1 MRVYKLYITF
11 LKNYLKSKTEYKF
24 SFFLDIIS
32 PFIIFVGIYLS
43 IWIILLQFKQI
54 GDWNM
59 FDVLFMYNIN
69 LFCWGVSGF
78 FLKVP
83 MLELGGYIARGEF
96 DIYLLRPVNS
106 LLHLV
111 LKNFDY
117 PSIGIVS
124 LSLIVFIAY
133 LPEFNISW
141 TISKLIFFPI
151 ILLSGTIIHCA
162 IMIIA
167 GALNFWFTKA
177 EQAVNMTVYGVKR
190 FIDYPIFI
198 FNKAIQFII
207 TFIIPYAFVNF
218 YPSQYLLD
226 KREPVIFT
234 PVFIFASP
242 IVSIIFFC
250 FYLVIW
256 NVGIKKYQ
264 STGS

>member
-1 MRVYKLYITF
+1 MRICKLYITF

-43 IWIILLQFKQI
+43 VWIILWKFKRI
-54 GDWNM
+54 GDWNL

-69 LFCWGVSGF
+69 LFCWGVSGL

-83 MLELGGYIARGEF
+83 MLELGGLIAKGEF
-96 DIYLLRPVNS
+96 DSYLLRPVNS

-111 LKNFDY
+111 LKNFDHQ
-117 PSIGIVS
+117 SIGIIL
-124 LSLIVFIAY
+124 LSALVFIVY
-133 LPEFNISW
+133 MPQFNISW
-141 TISKLIFFPI
+141 TIDKLVFFPV
-151 ILLSGTIIHCA
+151 ILFSGTLIHIA

-167 GALNFWFTKA
+167 GALNFWFIKA
-177 EQAVNMTVYGVKR
+177 EQAVNMTIYGVKR

-198 FNKAIQFII
+198 FNRAIQFII

-234 PVFIFASP
+234 PIFIYASP
-242 IVSIIFFC
+242 IVSIILFVFS
-250 FYLVIW
+250 LVIW
-256 NVGIKKYQ
+256 NAGIKKYQ